1 MKQAA
6 PEKLVV
12 NSAFASGAPTVAGP
26 NAKIKPRLKPVK
38 ASSDDEAIAIR
49 RIS

>member
-12 NSAFASGAPTVAGP
+12 DSVFASSTPTVAGP
-26 NAKIKPRLKPVK
+26 NAKIKPILNPIKP
-38 ASSDDEAIAIR
+38 SSDDEANAIR